1 MFGIPMPYV
10 AIGVFVL
17 AVASY
22 FTGHHYGWA
31 ERDAEMQLEIAK
43 KDAEAREI
51 EHVMTGKINE
61 HNAKLME
68 ANDALEKESSAL
80 QRAIR
85 AGRVR
90 LPAPSCVQASPSAT
104 PASADSPEARG
115 ESDTAT
121 LEAIAAIVADGD
133 RAINQL
139 NACVDAYNAVREQ
152 INGVGRD

>member
-1 MFGIPMPYV
+1 MFGIPLPYT
-10 AIGVFVL
+10 AAGILLAAVF
-17 AVASY
+17 SY
-22 FTGHHYGWA
+22 FTGHHYGWV
-31 ERDAEMQLEIAK
+31 ERDQEMQVEIAK
-43 KDAEAREI
+43 KDAEAREV

-61 HNAKLME
+61 RDAKLTE
-68 ANDALEKESSAL
+68 ANNALEQESSAL

-90 LPAPSCVQASPSAT
+90 LPASSCVQASADAT
-104 PASADSPEARG
+104 PTSPNSPETGG

-133 RAINQL
+133 RAINQM

-152 INGVGRD
+152 VNGVGRE